1 MGKQSK
7 NFFTK
12 GFKQLKGIL
21 QVGAGGGGLITKQTE
36 KTYEQEQDE
45 QYRGNTTLIFN
56 ELSKFV
62 QYFINYGLRY
72 EVSHDLL
79 L

>member
-1 MGKQSK
+1 M
-7 NFFTK
+7 
-12 GFKQLKGIL
+12 
-21 QVGAGGGGLITKQTE
+21 GAGGGGLITKQTE

>member
-36 KTYEQEQDE
+36 KTYEQE
-45 QYRGNTTLIFN
+45 
-56 ELSKFV
+56 
-62 QYFINYGLRY
+62 
-72 EVSHDLL
+72 
-79 L
+79 